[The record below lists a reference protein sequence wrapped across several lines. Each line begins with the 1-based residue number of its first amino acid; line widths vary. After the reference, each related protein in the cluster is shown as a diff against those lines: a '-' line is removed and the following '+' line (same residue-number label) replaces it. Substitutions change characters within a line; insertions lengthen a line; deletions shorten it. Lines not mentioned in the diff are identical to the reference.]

1 LSWIRTLPLAL
12 FGPKYWPTWFGY
24 GALRVIGFLSYPAL
38 LRVGRMIG
46 VLLGLLP
53 IAYVRIARRNL
64 ELCFPELD
72 ARERARLLKHH
83 FASVGI
89 GVCEMTLCWWASDER
104 IRSLS
109 QLEGVAHL
117 ERALAR
123 GRGVILIGGHFTTI
137 EVATRLLGQTKAPV
151 SPLYRPTKNAAL
163 AAILKHE
170 RSRWA
175 VQAIPHD
182 AIRKVIAEL
191 RRNGVVWYP
200 PDQSYR
206 KKGAAMV
213 RFFGIPAATTT
224 ATSRLAEI
232 TGASVLPYFVERL
245 EGGGYR
251 GVIGPAFESFPSGDP
266 VADVE
271 RYNTLLEAH
280 IRRVPEQYL
289 WMHRRFKGLYAGYPD
304 YYGRDTRPRAPLA
317 EPPAE
322 VSAQPMSAAAER
334 SAEPSSDASASRN
347 STNSADASG

>member
-1 LSWIRTLPLAL
+1 MPKLAL
-12 FGPKYWPTWFGY
+12 LGPRYWPTWLGY
-24 GALRVIGFLSYPAL
+24 FALRLIGLLPYRGLLIVGRAMGGL
-38 LRVGRMIG
+38 LR
-46 VLLGLLP
+46 LLP

-72 ARERARLLKHH
+72 AAERERLLRRH

-104 IRSLS
+104 IRELS
-109 QLEGVAHL
+109 VLEGTAHL
-117 ERALAR
+117 ERALEA

-137 EVATRLLGQTKAPV
+137 EVATRLLGQTRAPV
-151 SPLYRPTKNAAL
+151 SPLYRPPSNAAL
-163 AAILKHE
+163 AAILHHE

-182 AIRKVIAEL
+182 AIRKVVAEL

-200 PDQSYR
+200 PDQAYR

-213 RFFGIPAATTT
+213 PFFGIPAATTT
-224 ATSRLAEI
+224 ATSRLAAL

-245 EGGGYR
+245 ESGGYR
-251 GVIGPAFESFPSGDP
+251 GVIGPAFEGFPSGDP

-271 RYNTLLEAH
+271 RYNRLLEAH

-304 YYGRDTRPRAPLA
+304 YYGRDTRPRAPFA
-317 EPPAE
+317 EPP
-322 VSAQPMSAAAER
+322 S
-334 SAEPSSDASASRN
+334 
-347 STNSADASG
+347 